1 MKDIVEL
8 CNIDTLKNLEA
19 NKKGSQKHVK
29 NGSFFRKGV
38 AETRATR
45 P

>member
-8 CNIDTLKNLEA
+8 CSIDTLKNLEA

-29 NGSFFRKGV
+29 NGSFRKGV
-38 AETRATR
+38 AETGATR
-45 P
+45 L